1 MAAPSPK
8 KSVKIRLNL
17 LYPQGLN
24 PKLPAKILKWLFSYG
39 QFLLI
44 AVEFLVVSVIIMR
57 ATLDEQLADLKDEI
71 ENQVAIVE
79 SLKPDEILIK
89 QTQFKLDL
97 VKKNLDNSTQW
108 STILTSLSSKTPI
121 GVRFTTLNVD
131 TPTPPNLTFRL
142 VGKASNNND
151 LAIFINSLKKTP
163 DFKNITLIS
172 IALEEGIINFTL
184 TGNFSKGNI

>member
-1 MAAPSPK
+1 MAAQPPK
-8 KSVKIRLNL
+8 KSIKIRLNL

-44 AVEFLVVSVIIMR
+44 AVEFLVVGVIIMR

-71 ENQVAIVE
+71 EGQVAIVE

-97 VKKNLDNSTQW
+97 VKKTLDNSAQW
-108 STILTSLSSKTPI
+108 SAVLTNLSSKTPI

-131 TPTPPNLTFRL
+131 SPQPSNISFRL
-142 VGKASNNND
+142 IGKASNNND
-151 LAIFINSLKKTP
+151 LAIFINSLKKTKE
-163 DFKNITLIS
+163 FKNIALIN
-172 IALEEGIINFTL
+172 ITLEEGVINFTL
-184 TGNFSKGNI
+184 TGNFTEIN

>member
-1 MAAPSPK
+1 MAAPPPK
-8 KSVKIRLNL
+8 KTVKIKLNL

-44 AVEFLVVSVIIMR
+44 AVEFLVVGVIIMR

-71 ENQVAIVE
+71 ESQVNIVQ

-97 VKKNLDNSTQW
+97 VSKTLNSSAQW
-108 STILTSLSSKTPI
+108 SAILASLSSKTPI
-121 GVRFTTLNVD
+121 GVRFVTLNID
-131 TPTPPNLTFRL
+131 TPTPANISFRL

-151 LAIFINSLKKTP
+151 LAIFINSLKKTT
-163 DFKNITLIS
+163 DFKDITLIN
-172 IALEEGIINFTL
+172 IALEEGVINFTL
-184 TGNFSKGNI
+184 TGNFAKTI